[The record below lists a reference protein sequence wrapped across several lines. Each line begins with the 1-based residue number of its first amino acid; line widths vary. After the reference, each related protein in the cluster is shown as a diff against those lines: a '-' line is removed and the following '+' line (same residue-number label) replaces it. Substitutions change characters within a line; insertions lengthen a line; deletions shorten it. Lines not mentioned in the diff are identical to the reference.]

1 MTLRDYQRFY
11 VSQRFVSDGWS
22 EQLRIAVRLFE
33 AFAGDSSRVD
43 NLSATGITA
52 WLRAY
57 SGHVAARTANSKRC
71 AILCLWRAA
80 AEDGLCE
87 PPGRVPKVPEPQHL
101 PEAWTVDEI
110 ERLLAAARLEPGTIG
125 GVEACRWNPALLL
138 SLYDTG
144 ARLGAMLGV
153 QMSDVLFDQRALI
166 LRAAHQKQ
174 NCDQYCRLS
183 DQTVAAI
190 AATVSPAATGM
201 RVLVFPWPWRR
212 AALYRRMSGIC
223 RRANVRYGRGAGGL
237 YGKLRKTSGTLI
249 ESAGGDGARHLGNT
263 REVFEKFYYDARFAP
278 SQIDLLPRPK

>member
-1 MTLRDYQRFY
+1 MPRMSIWHWGIAMTLRDYQRFY

-22 EQLRIAVRLFE
+22 EQLRIAVRLYE

-57 SGHVAARTANSKRC
+57 SGHVAAR
-71 AILCLWRAA
+71 
-80 AEDGLCE
+80 
-87 PPGRVPKVPEPQHL
+87 
-101 PEAWTVDEI
+101 
-110 ERLLAAARLEPGTIG
+110 
-125 GVEACRWNPALLL
+125 
-138 SLYDTG
+138 
-144 ARLGAMLGV
+144 
-153 QMSDVLFDQRALI
+153 
-166 LRAAHQKQ
+166 
-174 NCDQYCRLS
+174 
-183 DQTVAAI
+183 I
-190 AATVSPAATGM
+190 AATVSPAAGM
-201 RVLVFPWPWRR
+201 RVLVYPWPWRR